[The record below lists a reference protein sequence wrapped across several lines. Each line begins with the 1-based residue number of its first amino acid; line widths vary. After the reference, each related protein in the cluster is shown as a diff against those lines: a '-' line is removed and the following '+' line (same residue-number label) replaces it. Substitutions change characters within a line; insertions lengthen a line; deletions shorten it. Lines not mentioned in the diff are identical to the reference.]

1 MTLAVLDCCSLL
13 NLFAGWGGLAQL
25 SLCGGPWHV
34 CEQVVSEAVY
44 IMEPDLSGA
53 LRRVPLNLQK
63 EVDAGHLVTCKVE
76 TEVENELLVRLAASL
91 DDGEA
96 ASLAIA
102 KARGWTLVSDDI
114 RGLTL
119 AKSLGVP
126 ILETP
131 DVLKLWAKATKVDEP
146 TMGGVVM
153 RISTLAR
160 FTPAKTSAHHAWWLK
175 QAKAG
180 K

>member
-25 SLCGGPWHV
+25 STCGGPWHV
-34 CEQVVSEAVY
+34 CEQVISEAVY
-44 IMEPDLSGA
+44 VMEPDLSGT
-53 LRRVPLNLQK
+53 LQRVPLNLQK
-63 EVDAGHLVTCKVE
+63 EVDAGHLMKCKIE
-76 TEVENELLVRLAASL
+76 TEAENELLVRLAVSL

-102 KARGWTLVSDDI
+102 KARGWTLVTDDI
-114 RGLTL
+114 PGLAL

-131 DVLKLWAKATKVDEP
+131 DVLKLWGKNAKIDKS
-146 TMGGVVM
+146 TMGAVVA
-153 RISTLAR
+153 RISTRAR
-160 FTPAKTSAHHAWWLK
+160 FTPPKTSAHHAWWLEQVK
-175 QAKAG
+175 AAK
-180 K
+180 